1 MKCSDLSI
9 EAFSLYENEIE
20 VYNLKTHQH
29 EFTVIDVERIHTKS
43 LNDSYISSSQNVFIP
58 KLTHVTLIRDSNNY
72 VPITVKSHLGDILKP
87 G

>member
-29 EFTVIDVERIHTKS
+29 EFTVIDVERIHTRN
-43 LNDSYISSSQNVFIP
+43 LNESYISSS
-58 KLTHVTLIRDSNNY
+58 
-72 VPITVKSHLGDILKP
+72 
-87 G
+87 